1 MFELLL
7 DLNFSLKRFLHFR
20 CLQRVLINF
29 FNRHC
34 NICRFVYSQLYHS
47 VRPFPE
53 AFVIELK
60 VWECHFRQEF
70 FALNHVS
77 CLELPKLYE
86 RRHLLNFANLIWVQ
100 LLNRPN
106 WLLAATALMPVTQV
120 PVLPQAQH
128 AAIDELICFLNALDA
143 LRARDEVDSLILA
156 M

>member
-1 MFELLL
+1 MYEAVFMQEIDASNCLDEEIEGFGFAEHAFFADDKKQVTLFHILEDQVNKAVIFQTGVKAHNVDMFELLL

-60 VWECHFRQEF
+60 V
-70 FALNHVS
+70 
-77 CLELPKLYE
+77 
-86 RRHLLNFANLIWVQ
+86 
-100 LLNRPN
+100 
-106 WLLAATALMPVTQV
+106 
-120 PVLPQAQH
+120 
-128 AAIDELICFLNALDA
+128 
-143 LRARDEVDSLILA
+143 
-156 M
+156 